1 MNQIKPLVK
10 NVLSVALATVFAVG
24 CASAPKAPAGSAE
37 LRLQL
42 NQLQADPQ
50 LAQQAPL
57 AIKEA
62 EQAVRLTEQPDP
74 DNKLTS
80 YRLIVAE
87 RKVAIARS
95 LAQTRLLE
103 AQRTALTQQRD
114 DVRLNART
122 REAATAR
129 ADASVARQE
138 AMAARSEAEQAREQS
153 LQADGQ
159 KDQALTEAAR
169 ARDDVRAAR
178 QQAEQSV
185 ATAADLRA
193 QIAELNARPTELG
206 LVVTLGDMLFSTGQ
220 AELKASSSNHLLK
233 LAGFLTAQPERTAL
247 IAGHTDN
254 VGTAAFNQLL
264 SQRRADAVKEFLVMQ
279 GVAGSRLSTIGNG
292 LDMPLASNNT
302 SEGRAQN
309 RRVEVTIL
317 NPTQ

>member
-1 MNQIKPLVK
+1 MNTRIFSVKTSSLYRQARYLVLVSTS
-10 NVLSVALATVFAVG
+10 VLLAA
-24 CASAPKAPAGSAE
+24 CATAPQPPTA
-37 LRLQL
+37 QL
-42 NQLQADPQ
+42 LT
-50 LAQQAPL
+50 
-57 AIKEA
+57 A
-62 EQAVRLTEQPDP
+62 EQAIASAEQAQVNRFTSTE
-74 DNKLTS
+74 LST
-80 YRLIVAE
+80 
-87 RKVAIARS
+87 
-95 LAQTRLLE
+95 
-103 AQRTALTQQRD
+103 
-114 DVRLNART
+114 ART
-122 REAATAR
+122 REAANAR
-129 ADASVARQE
+129 ADASVARQD

-153 LQADGQ
+153 LLADGQ

-178 QQAEQSV
+178 QQAEQSA

-254 VGTAAFNQLL
+254 VGTTAFNQLL

-279 GVAGSRLSTIGNG
+279 GVASSRLSTIGNG

-302 SEGRAQN
+302 AEGRAQN